1 MTGFYIIQVFTER
14 CFRTDY
20 GAGFSKISLFF
31 KKKQNNIDSP
41 EDITLPFRLNSS
53 K

>member
-31 KKKQNNIDSP
+31 KKNKIILIPLKISHY
-41 EDITLPFRLNSS
+41 LLG
-53 K
+53 